1 MRFVSYRSS
10 TGLATTVLVAVGR
23 TLARRLTTVSCRKQ
37 NTVLDMA
44 SLVPALDDAFAAA
57 GILLRPDVAEARQA
71 AQQPAEAGISAVS
84 RRLQHVLS
92 KLLPG

>member
-1 MRFVSYRSS
+1 MLEIRPNPAPEH
-10 TGLATTVLVAVGR
+10 GCHAV
-23 TLARRLTTVSCRKQ
+23 RKQ

-57 GILLRPDVAEARQA
+57 GILLRPEVADARQA
-71 AQQPAEAGISAVS
+71 AQQTADEGVSAVS

-92 KLLPG
+92 KSLPE